1 MPNEFIMSDLSVSQ
15 NQTSLPGFI
24 SHDTEAWLS
33 SPCSDCGTFC
43 CSNLPVADLCVETR
57 NDLSLLADIC
67 WFEGMIPVLKDN
79 GEWRLFYHANCRR
92 LHVESSKCLVHDM
105 PEQSSICKNYS
116 PHTCWYKR
124 AFATAETKLLIRF
137 NASRIHRL
145 IELMT
150 FDADGVIDSVPS
162 WEIMQEMLA
171 KIPFDRSPAPS
182 SMMDDARKSPDLFLV
197 PPGRPQ
203 SPEHLDL
210 ARFRFGFPG
219 LMMLSS
225 FSSWCFA
232 IPALLRRN
240 IPQNLQYYL
249 RQRLR
254 TGAFD
259 ALLPDLEPSVRYLLD
274 IHAFTRIH
282 DFSALSAYVKKHSLD
297 LSIQNVYTRKPVDG
311 VLPSG

>member
-1 MPNEFIMSDLSVSQ
+1 MSLVTWEMPMPNEFIMSDLSVSQ

-43 CSNLPVADLCVETR
+43 CSNLPIADLCVDTR
-57 NDLSLLADIC
+57 NDQRLLAEIC
-67 WFEGMIPVLKDN
+67 WSDGMTPVL
-79 GEWRLFYHANCRR
+79 
-92 LHVESSKCLVHDM
+92 
-105 PEQSSICKNYS
+105 KNYS

-145 IELMT
+145 IELIS

-171 KIPFDRSPAPS
+171 KIPFDRNPAPS

-203 SPEHLDL
+203 SAEHLDL

-240 IPQNLQYYL
+240 RPQNLQYYL

-282 DFSALSAYVKKHSLD
+282 DFSALTAYVKKHSLD